1 MPGAMS
7 GRSIGYL
14 CLGITSVGWALNW
27 PLIKVILQDWPPLFA
42 RGLAGVLAAVLL
54 GGIAL
59 ARGQSL
65 AVPRPARAR
74 LLFASFTNVFA
85 WMGFSTVAM
94 KLVTVAE
101 CALIV
106 YTMPIW
112 AMLLAWPLSGE
123 RPTAR
128 GVAAIVLAMAGVA
141 LLLGAGGVEFG
152 HDKLL
157 GIALSLASAVLFALG
172 NVLNREPPAVP
183 PLVDVAWQVGLG
195 CIVMLALGVAFER
208 PDYTALSTAGIASF
222 AYMVVVPMGVCYLAW
237 FETVRRLSSVTASTG
252 ILLVPALAVVAAGVM
267 LGEPLGMR
275 EVSAIALTLGGV
287 ALALRRPRPP
297 QAA

>member
-1 MPGAMS
+1 MS
-7 GRSIGYL
+7 GRAIGYL
-14 CLGITSVGWALNW
+14 SLAVTSVGWAFNW

-42 RGLAGVLAAVLL
+42 RGLAGVLAALL
-54 GGIAL
+54 LAGIAL
-59 ARGQSL
+59 ARRQSL
-65 AVPRPARAR
+65 AVPRAARPR

-85 WMGFSTVAM
+85 WMGFSTIAM

-123 RPTAR
+123 RPSLR
-128 GVAAIVLAMAGVA
+128 GAAAIVLAMAGVA
-141 LLLGAGGVEFG
+141 LLLGGDDLEFG
-152 HDKLL
+152 PDKLL

-195 CIVMLALGVAFER
+195 CVVMLAIGVVFER
-208 PDYTALSTAGIASF
+208 PDYAALSVAGVASF

-267 LGEPLGMR
+267 LGEPLGAR

-287 ALALRRPRPP
+287 ALALRRPPP
-297 QAA
+297 PRAA